1 VSRSDGERLAQLEV
15 AFQGVR
21 RVHTMGLFYHAD
33 LRCQEKCGHCDGRCE
48 LVCGHQGDHH
58 CKYHGSGNRCPLCDG
73 LWLAEM
79 SSAENGLILSG
90 PSVNFAPAFFQW
102 IERACP

>member
-1 VSRSDGERLAQLEV
+1 VAQSENFRLKVFRAAQ
-15 AFQGVR
+15 
-21 RVHTMGLFYHAD
+21 
-33 LRCQEKCGHCDGRCE
+33 CGNWLDCW
-48 LVCGHQGDHH
+48 
-58 CKYHGSGNRCPLCDG
+58 

-90 PSVNFAPAFFQW
+90 PSVNFAPAFFLW